1 LDDREA
7 VDVPSL
13 LELLRSRQLGLLE
26 DPVEAFLELALF
38 RPEEVATP
46 EDRDPEIV
54 LDGIQVDVGGE
65 GPVRDEDA
73 THAPKVLLKFWGEDL
88 FEFSE
93 DDRLVHRPAHRTSV
107 LVPHGAEVAR
117 VRSLAAFLAEHEGA
131 KALFD
136 RAVANV
142 QRGVGPD
149 RRDADL
155 RRIVALEHLH
165 NLLALDHR
173 DPCLEPMRCPSII
186 LCCGSQSHTMRSHR
200 FRAGRPGN
208 VFIAGPVSSGLWQRG
223 GSSGGVGE
231 GRRPGN
237 WNGPRALSTPNYQRG
252 SLGRPPAFRPGAR
265 LGGNRES
272 GHAERWEDVQEEFS
286 ARTRTAS
293 LARMQRD
300 LFDILVIGGGIVGA
314 GIARDAAR
322 RGFRTALVDRGDFA
336 SGTSGK
342 TSRLIHGGLRY
353 LQNYKVGLVRLAVRE
368 RDRLLETAP
377 GLIHPL
383 PFVIPAYRGRSPGPI
398 LLRFGLFLYDVL
410 SKKTLPRRVW
420 LRPDAAS
427 AREPRL

>member
-1 LDDREA
+1 ELLDLVGEFDDLEA
-7 VDVPSL
+7 VDVPRM
-13 LELLRSRQLGLLE
+13 LELLRSRQLGLPE
-26 DPVEAFLELALF
+26 DPVVALLELALL

-73 THAPKVLLKFWGEDL
+73 THAPKVLLKFRGDDL

-93 DDRLVHRPAHRTSV
+93 DDRLVHRPAHRASV
-107 LVPHGAEVAR
+107 FVPHGAEVAR
-117 VRSLAAFLAEHEGA
+117 VRSFAAFLAEHDGA

-136 RAVANV
+136 RAVADV
-142 QRGVGPD
+142 QCGVRPD

-155 RRIVALEHLH
+155 RRIVALEYLH
-165 NLLALDHR
+165 NVLALDHR

-186 LCCGSQSHTMRSHR
+186 LCCGTQNLTMRLHR
-200 FRAGRPGN
+200 FPRGTTR
-208 VFIAGPVSSGLWQRG
+208 QR
-223 GSSGGVGE
+223 
-231 GRRPGN
+231 
-237 WNGPRALSTPNYQRG
+237 LSR
-252 SLGRPPAFRPGAR
+252 
-265 LGGNRES
+265 
-272 GHAERWEDVQEEFS
+272 
-286 ARTRTAS
+286 
-293 LARMQRD
+293 
-300 LFDILVIGGGIVGA
+300 
-314 GIARDAAR
+314 
-322 RGFRTALVDRGDFA
+322 RTALVDRGDFA

-398 LLRFGLFLYDVL
+398 LLRFGLFLYD
-410 SKKTLPRRVW
+410 
-420 LRPDAAS
+420 
-427 AREPRL
+427 